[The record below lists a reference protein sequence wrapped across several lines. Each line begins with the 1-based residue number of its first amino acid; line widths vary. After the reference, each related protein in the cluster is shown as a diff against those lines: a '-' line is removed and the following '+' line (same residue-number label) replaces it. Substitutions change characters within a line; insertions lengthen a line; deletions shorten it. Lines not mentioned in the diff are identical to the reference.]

1 MQVLALGGQRE
12 NFLWIVPYLL
22 FVAIFFFFFVILQF
36 GFILQHWFWDSVD
49 PNSQIVGLK
58 DKQMV

>member
-22 FVAIFFFFFVILQF
+22 FVAIFFFFCYSAVWLYFATGNIGSEILWIQT
-36 GFILQHWFWDSVD
+36 V
-49 PNSQIVGLK
+49 K
-58 DKQMV
+58 